1 MVINSTNIN
10 KTNHH
15 LSPRE
20 SLSSDVN
27 NSPNIWITNHHL
39 LPKVSL
45 NSDGQQFHQYQDNEP
60 PLLT

>member
-39 LPKVSL
+39 SPKVSL
-45 NSDGQQFHQYQDNEP
+45 KSHGQQFHQYQDSQSS
-60 PLLT
+60 PLT